1 MLAEM
6 FLNDAKVQKNKEIRK
21 FFPKKFGDIFKEK
34 IDLSSLYNNV
44 CEKGEKKGGIKGENT
59 GGIKGEMKIPIC
71 P

>member
-6 FLNDAKVQKNKEIRK
+6 FLNDAKVQNNNEIRK

-44 CEKGEKKGGIKGENT
+44 CEKGEKKGVIWGRIREGLRERLR
-59 GGIKGEMKIPIC
+59 ER
-71 P
+71 